1 LHGVALEYSCLDD
14 LLRAL
19 GASADEH
26 DLALPCCDGLND
38 GQWIVVSFSAG
49 DESTSV
55 AARVEDRGTGLRLT
69 FADRDWEQLSRFA
82 AGEVPPSVRFPCRGG
97 IPEPV
102 SAPPGT
108 RVLIV
113 DDDSA
118 TQTVVAQLLRASGIC
133 PESASSA
140 EEALAVLETTKF
152 DLVVMD
158 WSLPHMNG
166 LELCKHLR
174 KRRCFETLPLL
185 FLTAHPPDDLELAFE
200 AGADDFVS
208 KPFRAPELRAR
219 VLGLL
224 RRANMP
230 SVAPAAHR

>member
-1 LHGVALEYSCLDD
+1 VHGVALEFGSLDE
-14 LLRAL
+14 LMEAL
-19 GASADEH
+19 GAGAEEH
-26 DLALPCCDGLND
+26 DLALPCCEGLND

-49 DESTSV
+49 DESTTV

-82 AGEVPPSVRFPCRGG
+82 AGEAPPSVRFPCRGG
-97 IPEPV
+97 VPEPV

-113 DDDSA
+113 DDDKC
-118 TQTVVAQLLRASGIC
+118 TQTIVGQLLRGSGIC

-140 EEALAVLETTKF
+140 EEALAVLETRPF

-158 WSLPHMNG
+158 WSLPGMTG
-166 LELCKHLR
+166 LELCKQLR
-174 KRRCFETLPLL
+174 QRRRFETLPLL

-224 RRANMP
+224 RRASMP
-230 SVAPAAHR
+230 SVTPAAHR